1 MNIYSPKDDDEFFV
15 SLKEWIKNN
24 PFDIPHDAVNHL
36 PQNGKN
42 NGFYGFHH
50 TEESKRKISENQK
63 GWKHSE
69 EAKRKIQKA
78 RLGVKRP
85 IAVGEKISNSICG
98 ENHHMWG
105 KKCSEQTKQK
115 ISNTKK
121 TSPYKHNEERRR
133 KISEAAKLR
142 EMKKRCLI

>member
-1 MNIYSPKDDDEFFV
+1 MNIYSPDDEFL
-15 SLKEWIKNN
+15 STLKEWMKNN
-24 PFDIPHDAVNHL
+24 PFEIPKDAVNHL

-69 EAKRKIQKA
+69 DSKEKIRKA
-78 RLGVKRP
+78 RSGIKRP
-85 IAVGEKISNSICG
+85 ASVGEKISNSISG
-98 ENHHMWG
+98 EKHHMWG
-105 KKCSEQTKQK
+105 KKWSEEVKQK
-115 ISNTKK
+115 ISDTKK
-121 TSPYKHNEERRR
+121 KSPYSHNEERRK
-133 KISEAAKLR
+133 KISKAAKLR